1 MSYELAQKFAEFD
14 IPADVKSAYKAGMQL
29 IGSLAFT
36 KMIMFANDV
45 KLNNDDIDFFMSM
58 SPSRTGD
65 ETPEQFRQ
73 RSKFSKALYKYRKY
87 LYDYSVYEKQN

>member
-1 MSYELAQKFAEFD
+1 
-14 IPADVKSAYKAGMQL
+14 
-29 IGSLAFT
+29 
-36 KMIMFANDV
+36 
-45 KLNNDDIDFFMSM
+45 M

-87 LYDYSVYEKQN
+87 LYDYSVFEKQN